1 MFGAESVKFL
11 KLKLWLL
18 YPFIE
23 LCCLFYCSTEAQV
36 AATVP
41 TEAQSHA
48 QGELISGVQ
57 QYQGSFANQDY
68 TFQLNY
74 KIVHSEGFRVNEVV

>member
-18 YPFIE
+18 DPLTE
-23 LCCLFYCSTEAQV
+23 LCCLFYCSIEAQV

-41 TEAQSHA
+41 TEAQSQA

-57 QYQGSFANQDY
+57 QYPGFLCKSGSHISVELQDCS
-68 TFQLNY
+68 Q
-74 KIVHSEGFRVNEVV
+74 